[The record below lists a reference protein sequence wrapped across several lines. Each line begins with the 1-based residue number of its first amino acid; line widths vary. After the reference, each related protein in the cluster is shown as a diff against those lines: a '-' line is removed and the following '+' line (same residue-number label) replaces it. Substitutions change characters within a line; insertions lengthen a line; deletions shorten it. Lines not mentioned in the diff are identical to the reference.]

1 MEISIEVSGRINRYI
16 VFNIDDDWTFCDE
29 SISSMLGISLSEYKQ
44 RFKNICN
51 ISDTEYGIVIN
62 DKISDEEIIKRFEQE
77 FASELMILKINNAY

>member
-29 SISSMLGISLSEYKQ
+29 SISSVLGISLSEYKQ